1 MRNMKEESKE
11 DTVRQITMNVKVS
24 LVIKSSTTNN

>member
-1 MRNMKEESKE
+1 MRNMKEDRE

-24 LVIKSSTTNN
+24 HAIKSSNTNN